1 MSDIAA
7 AGLFGAATKTST
19 VAARLR
25 RRSLGYA
32 IAVML

>member
-19 VAARLR
+19 VAAKLR